1 MSVYTTK
8 NKDYTI
14 NMHREPVF
22 KTGWAGQRSYKY
34 LCNFVIADAFKEVFR
49 FTMSEVDVLVMLDNF
64 DELLSEDLFSTILA
78 TNIKTPDPNISV
90 GLYITKVYN
99 NAYLSTP
106 TYVLE
111 IYDCYENTKTSVKRV
126 SIVFDE
132 EELDKFTGLVYF
144 TFLVDTEEGY
154 LLTAK
159 DYDEYNNPIKGGPLI
174 NKVGSW

>member
-1 MSVYTTK
+1 MKSISILLFLNVLLFDSSKFNIRFLFSNMS
-8 NKDYTI
+8 
-14 NMHREPVF
+14 
-22 KTGWAGQRSYKY
+22 
-34 LCNFVIADAFKEVFR
+34 KEYF
-49 FTMSEVDVLVMLDNF
+49 FF
-64 DELLSEDLFSTILA
+64 ILSEDLFSTILA

-111 IYDCYENTKTSVKRV
+111 IYDCYENTKSSIKRL
-126 SIVFDE
+126 SILFDE
-132 EELDKFTGLVYF
+132 DELDKFTGLVYF

-159 DYDEYNNPIKGGPLI
+159 DYDEYNNPIKGGPII